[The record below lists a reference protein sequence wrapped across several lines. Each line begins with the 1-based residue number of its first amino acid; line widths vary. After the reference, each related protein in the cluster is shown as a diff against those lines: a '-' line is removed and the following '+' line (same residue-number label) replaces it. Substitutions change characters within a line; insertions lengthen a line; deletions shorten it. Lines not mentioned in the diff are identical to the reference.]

1 MKKRVFSLMLVCVM
15 LVSILGGC
23 KKEATPTE
31 TKSAEPTSA
40 PAAADADTD
49 AEAPA
54 ATEAPALPEY
64 SEITVE
70 VFDRGTDAGKTDAG
84 DNYYTKWIQDK
95 ALKELN
101 LGVKF
106 VKVSRWEEIAQ
117 LNNLMAAGSAPD
129 VCMTYSGD
137 LVAQYR
143 DLGGL
148 IDLAPYLDQLNELDA
163 FLGEDTALPGRRLI
177 ERNRIMET
185 GQIFAIPARRMNLA
199 RLGTFIR
206 KDWLDKLGLPLPKTT
221 EEFYNAL
228 VAFKEKD
235 PGNVGKDNIIPF
247 AMTSDVRWRAG
258 ALLESFV
265 DPNLSVKDKWVNT
278 VIDRQFLLPGY
289 KEGVRFLNKMYNE
302 GLVDTQFMLYLDDI
316 THDDLVK
323 SGVVGAFIHNWDQPY
338 RESPGLLRDLKVNV
352 PDAEIVAIDCF
363 TDANGKTTKTLYDP
377 AGLNFFIPA
386 SSKNVDGAIRY
397 INWLSKFE
405 NRNYL
410 QIGDEGV
417 THELVNGIPKVITAT
432 GDKIMN
438 SAMNI
443 DYTFMIN
450 GLDLGD
456 DQKNADAIALSYAVD
471 SQLVLD
477 AYNYAMTN
485 GTPQTI
491 IPVTLSAAGP
501 VTQTLDEKGRTFMAE
516 TITCKPADFD
526 KVWAEQEADWRA
538 SGAQAVIDERAAKYI
553 EP

>member
-23 KKEATPTE
+23 KKETAPTD
-31 TKSAEPTSA
+31 TTNAEPTSA
-40 PAAADADTD
+40 PAATTD
-49 AEAPA
+49 APA

-70 VFDRGTDAGKTDAG
+70 IFDRGTDAGKTDAA

-95 ALKELN
+95 ALAELN

-117 LNNLMAAGSAPD
+117 LNNLMAAGTAPD
-129 VCMTYSGD
+129 VCMTYSTD

-148 IDLAPYLDQLNELDA
+148 VDLVPYLGQLNELDA
-163 FLGEDTALPGRRLI
+163 FLGEDTALQGRRLI
-177 ERNRIMET
+177 ERNKILET

-206 KDWLDKLGLPLPKTT
+206 KDWLDKLGLPLPTTT

-235 PGNVGKDNIIPF
+235 PGNVGKDKVIPF
-247 AMTSDVRWRAG
+247 EMTSDVRWRAG

-265 DPNLSVKDKWVNT
+265 DPNLSAKDKWINT

-289 KEGVRFLNKMYNE
+289 KDGVKFMNKMYNE
-302 GLVDTQFMLYLDDI
+302 GLIDSQFMLYADDV
-316 THDDLVK
+316 TNDDLIK

-352 PDAEIVAIDCF
+352 PDAEFVSIDCF
-363 TDANGKTTKTLYDP
+363 TDANGKTSKTLYDP
-377 AGLNFFIPA
+377 AGLNIFIPA

-417 THELVNGIPKVITAT
+417 THELVNGIPKVISAT
-432 GDKIMN
+432 GEKIMN

-456 DQKNADAIALSYAVD
+456 EQKNADATALSYPVD
-471 SQLVLD
+471 TQLILD
-477 AYNYAMTN
+477 AYNNAMNN
-485 GTPQTI
+485 GTPQLVV
-491 IPVTLSAAGP
+491 PVTLSAAGP
-501 VTQTLDEKGRTFMAE
+501 VTQTLDEKGKTFMAE
-516 TITCKPADFD
+516 TITCKPEDFE

-538 SGAQAVIDERAAKYI
+538 SGAQAVIDERAAKYM